1 MKHIRKFAIVVVFI
15 IIASTFMGCARKELS
30 EVYTKASD
38 NEISLL
44 SQNSQLVILDITIE
58 EESELKFQKKIE
70 INANEVKVIKLED
83 ITDTSFFNNNPRI
96 VEAKVIKQK
105 TLLDGGRIAG
115 IIYMVLIIA
124 LATTTFVRIIKADVR
139 DIKMRRR

>member
-30 EVYTKASD
+30 EVYTKVSD

-96 VEAKVIKQK
+96 VEANVIAQK
-105 TLLDGGRIAG
+105 SPKIEAGRAFTIIWLSLLGLCVTVF
-115 IIYMVLIIA
+115 IISDI
-124 LATTTFVRIIKADVR
+124 LAIRKKTYYY
-139 DIKMRRR
+139 